1 MELAG
6 SVLIFI
12 GKAILWLWL
21 LVGIGA
27 VIWWV
32 GFRKTLYVKAKAEIF
47 SFVKSY
53 KARCTGANRF
63 VVTISELQNI
73 FLEYNIETIEKVW
86 LELVKEHVIEQDK
99 NDGEW
104 CIR

>member
-6 SVLIFI
+6 SMFILI

-21 LVGIGA
+21 LVGIG
-27 VIWWV
+27 VVVWWV
-32 GFRKTLYVKAKAEIF
+32 WFRKMAYVKAKAEIF

-53 KARCTGANRF
+53 KMRCTESNRF
-63 VVTISELQNI
+63 VVTVPELQNI
-73 FLEYNIETIEKVW
+73 FREYETEIIVGVW
-86 LELVKEHVIEQDK
+86 LELVKEHVIEQDLR
-99 NDGEW
+99 DGEW